1 MIASRR
7 GFSLIEILVV
17 VSILGLTVG
26 AGIAA
31 YNRLN
36 ARSQLEAETNKVVA
50 ALRNWQKEADSGVGA
65 RECAAI
71 GQYRGILVNINS
83 SSLAGRVDCTG
94 NYVDLEQVDILNGV
108 ALSGLTS
115 IWFQPLGRGVVL
127 TPLAETINLSKG
139 STSVNVA
146 VSAAGGIGVR

>member
-83 SSLAGRVDCTG
+83 SSLAGRVDCTD

-115 IWFQPLGRGVVL
+115 IWFQPLGKGVTVNPPSGSI
-127 TPLAETINLSKG
+127 TVRKGTIN
-139 STSVNVA
+139 VNVGI
-146 VSAAGGIGVR
+146 SAAGGIGVR